1 MIPIILGALA
11 IGSAVAGVGAGIKGL
26 SDRQEA
32 EKIVAEIQKEHQA
45 CSEQLNSK
53 WQATQAISQKYGKLQ
68 LEIKQRSIAHLISY
82 LEKIGQR
89 SAQDRK
95 FLESLEGLSISD
107 IQAFK
112 GESAEAFQLASGG
125 VQSISAGAAAAQGT
139 LTLVGLV
146 GTASTGTAIGTLS
159 GAAAQSATLAWL
171 GGGSL
176 AAGGGGMALGS
187 LVLGG
192 ITIGPA
198 IAVGGFM
205 FAGDSE
211 KYLTKAQDYVSEH
224 KVKVENMR
232 SAKAL
237 LVRVDYHIEQI
248 SYVVTELNNRAAML
262 LSILESHKVFDRL
275 RDTPQ
280 LQEVVMLIKSLSEI
294 MNTPIIN
301 ENGNIN
307 PLLDGIYEKY
317 GQFD

>member
-11 IGSAVAGVGAGIKGL
+11 IGSAVAGVGAGIKGF

-32 EKIVAEIQKEHQA
+32 EKIVAEIQREHQI
-45 CSEQLNSK
+45 CSEQLSNK

-68 LEIKQRSIAHLISY
+68 LEIKQRSIARLISY
-82 LEKIGQR
+82 LEKIGQK

-125 VQSISAGAAAAQGT
+125 AQAIGASAAAAQGT

-187 LVLGG
+187 LVLSG

-211 KYLTKAQDYVSEH
+211 KHLTNAQAYVTDH
-224 KVKVENMR
+224 RVKVEHMQV
-232 SAKAL
+232 AKAT
-237 LVRVDYHIEQI
+237 LVRVDHYI
-248 SYVVTELNNRAAML
+248 SQMSDVVTELNNRAVML
-262 LSILESHKVFDRL
+262 LSILESHKVFNRS
-275 RDTPQ
+275 RDTSQ
-280 LQEVVMLIKSLSEI
+280 LQQVVMLIRSLSEI
-294 MNTPIIN
+294 MKTPIISKD
-301 ENGNIN
+301 GNVN